1 MKHKVAKYTETQ
13 FNYNLGSLLLEYL
26 HHYGVAFNYFTTGI
40 QIAGEGKFFPKHMWS
55 EISGEVVTNA
65 NQNRFI
71 IILAI
76 DWVQYLTLDCNYLD
90 QESYACKTPMW
101 RTMTWARVR
110 T

>member
-40 QIAGEGKFFPKHMWS
+40 QIAGDGKFFPKHMWS
-55 EISGEVVTNA
+55 EISGEVATNA

-71 IILAI
+71 IILVI
-76 DWVQYLTLDCNYLD
+76 DWVQCLT
-90 QESYACKTPMW
+90 
-101 RTMTWARVR
+101 
-110 T
+110 